1 MSGLDEV
8 EEWLRERSV
17 LLVTFEEYSKQMI
30 SHYMKNPDRN
40 VLYIIV
46 ELQIV
51 D

>member
-17 LLVTFEEYSKQMI
+17 LLVTFEEYSKHMV

-40 VLYIIV
+40 VFL
-46 ELQIV
+46 
-51 D
+51 